1 MRSFITLSARA
12 VTAIALVAVF
22 MPASVL
28 AQSSCNADISVATTG
43 GGELEMGQPIPIVVT
58 LGAGQVLDASQPGG
72 LGWLDISQFEYKL
85 DCNVGETFETCTD
98 AGNTVDFVES
108 SLWTDCTDEQD
119 PAQAVVLEMDENPD
133 TDKIVVFTPSAPH
146 VIRNAS
152 DTTCQVGFDVIVEA
166 VAPGNINR
174 VVEITG
180 WVNPGPDE
188 NLGVC
193 SNGLPAAAAA
203 SISFDFNVTTTFR
216 VTKDFSDDNSD
227 PVEVHLQCDA
237 GIPLYQSFMLTE
249 GSKVDFVVRDY
260 QPGELD
266 CRVWETPVD
275 DYEASYE
282 ASAPSGVGTP
292 SSDANGCY
300 FNAVEGGGFL
310 CAIANEADP
319 GTFTVDKEWILGET
333 EEEDI
338 DLVAYVTLVCNA
350 EILED
355 DAQMA
360 DGYWYVNRE
369 LIGETDWV
377 TITVDAAAGT
387 TQCAASESQIPSYV
401 SVDNGCADMRDV
413 VSGADTSCLI
423 VNTMFFEGIPT
434 LSHYGLAILVVLTLG
449 IGAVGFRR
457 YA

>member
-1 MRSFITLSARA
+1 
-12 VTAIALVAVF
+12 
-22 MPASVL
+22 
-28 AQSSCNADISVATTG
+28 
-43 GGELEMGQPIPIVVT
+43 
-58 LGAGQVLDASQPGG
+58 
-72 LGWLDISQFEYKL
+72 
-85 DCNVGETFETCTD
+85 
-98 AGNTVDFVES
+98 
-108 SLWTDCTDEQD
+108 
-119 PAQAVVLEMDENPD
+119 
-133 TDKIVVFTPSAPH
+133 
-146 VIRNAS
+146 
-152 DTTCQVGFDVIVEA
+152 
-166 VAPGNINR
+166 

-292 SSDANGCY
+292 SSDADGCY

-310 CAIANEADP
+310 CAITNEADP

-333 EEEDI
+333 DEEEI
-338 DLVAYVTLVCNA
+338 DLVAYVTLVCDA

-360 DGYWYVNRE
+360 DGYWFVNRE

-401 SVDNGCADMRDV
+401 SVDNGCADMMDV

-434 LSHYGLAILVVLTLG
+434 LSHYGFAILVVLTLG